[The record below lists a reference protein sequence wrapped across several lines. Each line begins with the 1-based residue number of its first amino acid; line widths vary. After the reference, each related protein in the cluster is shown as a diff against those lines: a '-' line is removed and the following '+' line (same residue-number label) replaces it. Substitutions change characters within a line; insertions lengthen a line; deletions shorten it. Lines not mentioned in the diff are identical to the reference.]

1 VVGSAARRG
10 RCRLAGGDLGVG
22 QGAVGRLRLRRR
34 VDEGERDFIAGEYDF
49 VPEPAGIDLRHAR
62 DGFDRAD
69 AGRRVNVA
77 DAPFGG
83 LRVLGG
89 AGPGHDARS
98 KEETLHALPL
108 YNAVRRNRNA
118 LPTTLTDDSAIA
130 AAAMI
135 GDSKMPKVG

>member
-1 VVGSAARRG
+1 MRSPVSTILYHSPPALTCVSLATVSIPLTRG
-10 RCRLAGGDLGVG
+10 R
-22 QGAVGRLRLRRR
+22 
-34 VDEGERDFIAGEYDF
+34 VD
-49 VPEPAGIDLRHAR
+49 
-62 DGFDRAD
+62 
-69 AGRRVNVA
+69 VA

-83 LRVLGG
+83 LRILGG
-89 AGPGHDARS
+89 AGPGRDAHC